1 MLQSCLA
8 NGHVKF
14 LVNLS
19 RDENTCLLIVN
30 CLAYHY
36 FDYFTLSIDSCGVKI
51 DIRSVLYFCTVW
63 TGAHGAINW
72 SETNTHLFY
81 FNLLHRVHQFEEYRN
96 KEQIYVLTI
105 AGWKIFVIEFL
116 FENWNHV
123 TNLAIKK
130 FSFIQI
136 LIL

>member
-63 TGAHGAINW
+63 TGAHNAINW

-81 FNLLHRVHQFEEYRN
+81 FTYYIVCTSLKSIGIKNRSMYSRSP
-96 KEQIYVLTI
+96 
-105 AGWKIFVIEFL
+105 AGKYSWSNFCSKIETMSRTWQLKHFHL
-116 FENWNHV
+116 Y
-123 TNLAIKK
+123 KY
-130 FSFIQI
+130 
-136 LIL
+136 